1 MVSFTKNRPP
11 ILTPAAKYIVG
22 NWKLHGNLQENAA
35 RLAALK
41 AGCRPGDALAVCV
54 PFPYLAQV
62 QQMLQGGGIGW
73 GAQNVSEHAKGAFT
87 GEVSAAMLAD
97 FGCGCVIVGHSERRS
112 LYGEDDATV
121 AGKAQAAAM
130 AGIVPIVCVGE
141 TLSERERGETAQVV
155 ARQLAAVLE
164 GISAEAKRR
173 LVVAYEPVWAI
184 GSGRA
189 AGEEDV
195 REVHALLRKQLE
207 QAGVT
212 NTRLLYGGSVKA
224 GNAKALLNVAN
235 VDGAL
240 VGGASLDAEEFLAI
254 AQAARV

>member
-1 MVSFTKNRPP
+1 MAT
-11 ILTPAAKYIVG
+11 AKYIVG
-22 NWKLHGNLQENAA
+22 NWKLHGNAQENAA

-41 AGCRPGDALAVCV
+41 ERCRPDDALAVCV
-54 PFPYLAQV
+54 PFPYLAQA
-62 QQMLQGGGIGW
+62 QQALQGSTIGW

-97 FGCGCVIVGHSERRS
+97 FGCGCAIVGHSERRS

-121 AGKAQAAAM
+121 ARKAQAVAE
-130 AGIVPIVCVGE
+130 AGMTPIVCVGE
-141 TLSERERGETAQVV
+141 TLAERERGETAQVV
-155 ARQLAAVLE
+155 TRQLAAVLAHV
-164 GISAEAKRR
+164 SAETKRR
-173 LVVAYEPVWAI
+173 LVIAYEPVWAI

-189 AGEEDV
+189 ASEEDV
-195 REVHALLRKQLE
+195 HEVHAMLRGQLE

-212 NTRLLYGGSVKA
+212 GTRLLYGGSVKA
-224 GNAKALLNVAN
+224 SNAGALLNIAD

>member
-1 MVSFTKNRPP
+1 MV
-11 ILTPAAKYIVG
+11 AAKYIVG
-22 NWKLHGNLQENAA
+22 NWKLHGSVQENAV
-35 RLAALK
+35 RFAALK
-41 AGCRPGDALAVCV
+41 AGCQPGDTLAVCV
-54 PFPYLAQV
+54 PFPYLAQA
-62 QQMLQGGGIGW
+62 QQALQGSAIGW

-121 AGKAQAAAM
+121 ARKAQAVAE
-130 AGIVPIVCVGE
+130 AGMMPIVCVGE
-141 TLSERERGETAQVV
+141 TLSERECGDTAQVV
-155 ARQLAAVLE
+155 TRQLAAVLADASE
-164 GISAEAKRR
+164 ELKRG

-189 AGEEDV
+189 ASEEDV
-195 REVHALLRKQLE
+195 REVHALLRGQLE
-207 QAGVT
+207 QAGVIGA
-212 NTRLLYGGSVKA
+212 RLLYGGSVKA
-224 GNAKALLNVAN
+224 SNAGTLLNVVN

-254 AQAARV
+254 AQAARA